1 MLEVMKINSVDI
13 VNADLFVEDKKI
25 GKIKGVIIDPEKW
38 ALTHLE
44 VELTKEAANEILGA
58 KNAIRNRLAITALQK
73 GKACCTDKG
82 VEVKVSMKQLP
93 IYLRPA

>member
-1 MLEVMKINSVDI
+1 VKKINSVDI
-13 VNADLFVEDKKI
+13 VNADLYVEDKKI

-58 KNAIRNRLAITALQK
+58 KNAIRNRLAITALEK
-73 GKACCTDKG
+73 GKACCTEKG
-82 VEVKVSMKQLP
+82 VIIKVSMKQLP
-93 IYLRPA
+93 IYLRPT

>member
-1 MLEVMKINSVDI
+1 MEVKKINSLDI
-13 VNADLFVEDKKI
+13 VNADLFVEETKI

-44 VELTKEAANEILGA
+44 IELTKEAANEILGA
-58 KNAIRNRLAITALQK
+58 KNAIRNRLAISALQK

-82 VEVKVSMKQLP
+82 VEIKVSMKQLP